1 VKWSVVSRMA
11 LRSLWAS
18 KLRSSLAALGIL
30 IGVGAVIALLSL
42 GAGAQKSIVSR
53 VSSLGTDLLMVKPG
67 LRRGSHGIR
76 VGIHKNLT
84 LEDAEAIV
92 EKADGVKRVSPIVR
106 SRAQLKYF
114 NKNTNTTIVGAA
126 PTYFGIRNFEIERG
140 RAFTDMEVTGVARV
154 AVLGPATVTDLFG
167 EGDVLGEN
175 FKLKGIVFRV
185 VGVLKAK
192 GDQGWFNPDDQ
203 AIIPY
208 STAMDRVLGLDH
220 LGEINVQATATEDV
234 DLAKSEIEKVLRV
247 RHRIREGDEDDF
259 SVRSQAEMLDTIS
272 SVTGTFTLLLG
283 GIAAI
288 SLLVGGIGI
297 MNIMYVTV
305 TERTREIGIRKAIG
319 AKNRHILGQFL
330 LEAVL
335 LSGLGGVAGLT
346 FGLSVAA
353 LLSRFMGFDTVIR
366 PGDVMLAI
374 SFSVG
379 VGVFFGYYPA
389 RRAAGLNPIDALR
402 YE

>member
-1 VKWSVVSRMA
+1 
-11 LRSLWAS
+11 
-18 KLRSSLAALGIL
+18 
-30 IGVGAVIALLSL
+30 
-42 GAGAQKSIVSR
+42 
-53 VSSLGTDLLMVKPG
+53 
-67 LRRGSHGIR
+67 
-76 VGIHKNLT
+76 
-84 LEDAEAIV
+84 
-92 EKADGVKRVSPIVR
+92 
-106 SRAQLKYF
+106 
-114 NKNTNTTIVGAA
+114 
-126 PTYFGIRNFEIERG
+126 
-140 RAFTDMEVTGVARV
+140 
-154 AVLGPATVTDLFG
+154 
-167 EGDVLGEN
+167 
-175 FKLKGIVFRV
+175 
-185 VGVLKAK
+185 
-192 GDQGWFNPDDQ
+192 
-203 AIIPY
+203 
-208 STAMDRVLGLDH
+208 
-220 LGEINVQATATEDV
+220 
-234 DLAKSEIEKVLRV
+234 
-247 RHRIREGDEDDF
+247 
-259 SVRSQAEMLDTIS
+259 MLDTIS

-335 LSGLGGVAGLT
+335 LSGLGGVAGLA
-346 FGLSVAA
+346 FGISVATV
-353 LLSRFMGFDTVIR
+353 LSRFMGFDTVIR

>member
-1 VKWSVVSRMA
+1 M
-11 LRSLWAS
+11 
-18 KLRSSLAALGIL
+18 LAALGIL

-42 GAGAQKSIVSR
+42 GTGAQRSIISR
-53 VSSLGTDLLMVKPG
+53 VSALGTDLLMVKPG
-67 LRRGSHGIR
+67 LRRGAHGVR
-76 VGIHKNLT
+76 VGIHQNLT
-84 LEDAEAIV
+84 LQDAEALV
-92 EKADGVKRVSPIVR
+92 AEAEGVWRVSPVVR

-114 NKNTNTTIVGAA
+114 NRNTNTTIVGAA
-126 PTYFGIRNFEIERG
+126 PTYFSIRNFEIGKG
-140 RAFTDMEVTGVARV
+140 RAFTDMEVTGIARV
-154 AVLGPATVTDLFG
+154 AILGTKTVEDLFG
-167 EGDVLGEN
+167 NGDVLGEN
-175 FKLKGIVFRV
+175 IKLKGITFRV

-208 STAMDRVLGLDH
+208 TTAMDRLLGLDH
-220 LGEINVQATATEDV
+220 LGEIDVQATATADV
-234 DLAKSEIEKVLRV
+234 DLAKREIGKVLRK
-247 RHRIREGDEDDF
+247 RHRIREDDEDDF
-259 SVRSQAEMLDTIS
+259 SVRSQAEMLETIS

-335 LSGLGGVAGLT
+335 LSALGGLAGLT
-346 FGLSVAA
+346 FGLSMAA
-353 LLSRFMGFDTVIR
+353 LLSWLMGFDTVIR
-366 PGDVMLAI
+366 AGDVMLAL

-389 RRAAGLNPIDALR
+389 RRAARMNPIDALR

>member
-1 VKWSVVSRMA
+1 MRWSVVGRLA
-11 LRSLWAS
+11 LRSLYAS
-18 KLRSSLAALGIL
+18 KLRSALAALGIL
-30 IGVGAVIALLSL
+30 IGVAAVIALLSL

-53 VSSLGTDLLMVKPG
+53 VSALGTDLLMVRPG
-67 LRRGSHGIR
+67 LRRGAHG
-76 VGIHKNLT
+76 VSAGVHQNLT
-84 LEDAEAIV
+84 IADAEALV
-92 EKADGVKRVSPIVR
+92 AEAKGVGRVSPVVR

-114 NKNTNTTIVGAA
+114 NQNTNTTVIGAA
-126 PTYFGIRNFEIERG
+126 PTYFAIRNFEVEKG

-154 AVLGPATVTDLFG
+154 AVLGPATVEDLFG

-175 FKLKGIVFRV
+175 IKLKGITFRV

-208 STAMDRVLGLDH
+208 TAAMDRVFGLDH
-220 LGEINVQATATEDV
+220 LGEIDVQATATSDV
-234 DLAKSEIEKVLRV
+234 DLAKREIGVVLRK
-247 RHRIREGDEDDF
+247 RHRIREGEEDDF

-330 LEAVL
+330 FEAVL
-335 LSGLGGVAGLT
+335 LSGLGGVAGLA
-346 FGLSVAA
+346 FGLSVAT
-353 LLSRFMGFDTVIR
+353 LLSWLMGFDTVIR
-366 PGDVMLAI
+366 VGDVVLAL

>member
-1 VKWSVVSRMA
+1 MA
-11 LRSLWAS
+11 LRSLYANR
-18 KLRSSLAALGIL
+18 LRSALAALGIM
-30 IGVGAVIALLSL
+30 IGVSAVIALLSL
-42 GAGAQKSIVSR
+42 GAGAQRSIVAS
-53 VSSLGTDLLMVKPG
+53 VSVLGTDLLMVKPG
-67 LRRGSHGIR
+67 LRRGPGGVR
-76 VGIHKNLT
+76 VGIHRNLT
-84 LEDAEAIV
+84 LDDAEAIV
-92 EKADGVKRVSPIVR
+92 AEAEGVGQVSPVVR
-106 SRAQLKYF
+106 GRAQVKYF
-114 NKNTNTTIVGAA
+114 NRNSNTTVVGAA
-126 PTYFGIRNFEIERG
+126 PTYFGIRNSEVERG
-140 RAFTDMEVTGVARV
+140 RAFSDMEVTAVARV
-154 AVLGPATVTDLFG
+154 AVLGPATVEDLFG
-167 EGDVLGEN
+167 EGDVLGESI
-175 FKLKGIVFRV
+175 KLKGITFRV

-203 AIIPY
+203 AVIPY
-208 STAMDRVLGLDH
+208 TTAMDRVFGLDH
-220 LGEINVQATATEDV
+220 LGEIDVQAATTDDV
-234 DLAKSEIEKVLRV
+234 DLAKQEIERVLRK
-247 RHRIREGDEDDF
+247 RHRIREGEENDF
-259 SVRSQAEMLDTIS
+259 SVRSQAEMLETIS

-330 LEAVL
+330 IEAVL
-335 LSGLGGVAGLT
+335 LSGLGGLAGLT

-353 LLSRFMGFDTVIR
+353 LLGRLMGFDTVVN
-366 PGDVMLAI
+366 PFDVALAL

-389 RRAAGLNPIDALR
+389 RRAARLNPIDALR